1 MKKII
6 LIISIL
12 LTSLVTKS
20 QTQSYK
26 DSLAAYNWGL
36 YQVQLASEMKNR
48 QDTIEGRMVW
58 DKIVKS
64 CPLPFSW
71 KGSNVDELR
80 FPSGTIRLQSVRDD
94 LRFYLINNSGR
105 YMGWSPDV
113 YKKPT
118 GDSSETIQNMIVVS
132 IPIEEMSLDSI
143 PVIERTVI
151 MPDGN
156 KMKMEDFIAL
166 YGKQV
171 AKYYFQ

>member
-1 MKKII
+1 MKLSLI
-6 LIISIL
+6 LFYFL
-12 LTSLVTKS
+12 LSLICHG

-26 DSLAAYNWGL
+26 DSLAAHNWGL

-48 QDTIEGRMVW
+48 RDTIEGRIVW

-80 FPSGTIRLQSVRDD
+80 FPSGTIHLQSVRED

-118 GDSSETIQNMIVVS
+118 GYSLETDQKMIIVS
-132 IPIEEMSLDSI
+132 IPIEETNLDSI

-156 KMKMEDFIAL
+156 TMKIEDFITL